1 MKDRPYGLY
10 ASDMLESMARIERY
24 VKGLSYN
31 EFVRSEIVIDAV
43 IRNLEVMG
51 EAAKNVPDEVKDAHP
66 EIPWKRIV
74 GLRNIVIHDYL
85 GIDLENIWR
94 IATKNIPEAGRSW
107 QGCSSNVARAFC

>member
-1 MKDRPYGLY
+1 VKDRPYGLY

-94 IATKNIPEAGRSW
+94 IATKNIPEVRPL
-107 QGCSSNVARAFC
+107 VARLLE

>member
-94 IATKNIPEAGRSW
+94 IATKNIPEVRPL
-107 QGCSSNVARAFC
+107 VARLLE